1 MSHFIA
7 SGRNWE
13 HVLVIVLLLGRL
25 GDVGS
30 TYLVTPT
37 LRLEGN
43 PIARKFGWR
52 FALLTIAVCLLPYYS
67 TALGMVAIVVSF
79 LATAS
84 NLSRGWI
91 VRALGEA
98 EYLRILQRAA
108 AASTFREAIAFVL
121 GSSGTF
127 ALAGLV
133 LLLISGG
140 PEMWPYWFA
149 LGVILHACAMAIFGC
164 VSLRRLYRQ
173 GFRGGAVSGVPVE

>member
-52 FALLTIAVCLLPYYS
+52 FAWLTIAVCLLPYYS

-84 NLSRGWI
+84 NLSRGCI

-127 ALAGLV
+127 AFAGLV
-133 LLLISGG
+133 LLVISGG
-140 PEMWPYWFA
+140 PRDVALLVRGWP
-149 LGVILHACAMAIFGC
+149 HPPC
-164 VSLRRLYRQ
+164 VRDGNLW
-173 GFRGGAVSGVPVE
+173 